1 MIIKKSQLI
10 FNNDIFV
17 PEKFIFDGDPDTNML
32 TNLMVERMRELGT
45 IGLTAPQVSLKFNM
59 FVMGIDDAVMEVFN
73 PKITK
78 YFEDEESV
86 IEGTIHYPGVQVM
99 VKRPITILVEYQNKK
114 GEEVKDTLTGL
125 SSRIF
130 QHHFDLLIGLTIK
143 DKVSKLKWKLASKR
157 FNNKKNKFI
166 KHQVQK
172 KLLEIKKEIQQNDDS
187 KRIS

>member
-17 PEKFIFDGDPDTNML
+17 PDKFIFDGDLDTNML
-32 TNLMVERMRELGT
+32 TNLMVERMKELGT

-73 PKITK
+73 PKIITYYK
-78 YFEDEESV
+78 EDEAV
-86 IEGTIHYPGVQVM
+86 VEGTIHYPGVQVM

-130 QHHFDLLIGLTIK
+130 QHHYDLLIGITIK
-143 DKVSKLKWKLASKR
+143 DKVSKLKWDLASKR
-157 FNNKKNKFI
+157 YSNKKNKFI
-166 KHQVQK
+166 KQQVQK
-172 KLLEIKKEIQQNDDS
+172 KLLEIKKDMQNDNS

>member
-17 PEKFIFDGDPDTNML
+17 PEKFIFNGDLDTNML
-32 TNLMVERMRELGT
+32 SNLMVERMRELGT

-59 FVMGIDDAVMEVFN
+59 FVMGIDDAVMEIFN
-73 PKITK
+73 PKITA
-78 YFEDEESV
+78 YSEIEESV

-99 VKRPITILVEYQNKK
+99 VKRPVVIQVEYQNKK
-114 GEEVKDTLTGL
+114 GEEVKDSLTGL

-130 QHHFDLLIGLTIK
+130 QHHFDLLQGLTIK
-143 DKVSKLKWKLASKR
+143 DKVSKLKWDLAAKR
-157 FNNKKNKFI
+157 FSNKKNKFI
-166 KHQVQK
+166 KQQVQK
-172 KLLEIKKEIQQNDDS
+172 KLLEIKKDMQNDNS